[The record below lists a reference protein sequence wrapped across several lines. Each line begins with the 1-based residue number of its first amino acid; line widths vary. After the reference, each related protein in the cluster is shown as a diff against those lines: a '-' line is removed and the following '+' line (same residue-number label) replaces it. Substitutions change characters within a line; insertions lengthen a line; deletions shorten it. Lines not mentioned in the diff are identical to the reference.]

1 MSDSNL
7 FEVEYILKRRIVK
20 GKREYLIKWKDYPE
34 NESTWE
40 PLSHLKYVNYMI
52 KEFEDKLRKES
63 KNKEEKEENKEEKN
77 DKEEEKNDKDNKKN
91 EEEEKEGKEEKEEKE
106 EKEKDKDK
114 EKNEENNNDSNCE
127 EKKSEKTEAKTNIE
141 KEEKNN
147 KKEKKEKKEKIKDK
161 KGKKEKLK
169 DKIKDKVKQKNK
181 LLGKKRKRD
190 EPRKKLEVRI
200 SNEKAI
206 FEIDK
211 TLERILTVKLDNKG
225 LISVVER
232 RLKNGKVLK
241 EIMSTEDLKKTN
253 PWILI
258 DYYEGKIKFA

>member
-1 MSDSNL
+1 MI
-7 FEVEYILKRRIVK
+7 VILKK
-20 GKREYLIKWKDYPE
+20 
-34 NESTWE
+34 
-40 PLSHLKYVNYMI
+40 
-52 KEFEDKLRKES
+52 
-63 KNKEEKEENKEEKN
+63 
-77 DKEEEKNDKDNKKN
+77 
-91 EEEEKEGKEEKEEKE
+91 
-106 EKEKDKDK
+106 
-114 EKNEENNNDSNCE
+114 
-127 EKKSEKTEAKTNIE
+127 KKSEKTEAKTNIE

-161 KGKKEKLK
+161 KAKKEKLK